1 MSNHR
6 LRTYWSFTAKLQR
19 LGGIKIIF
27 FGYQNVQLVHQYEL
41 NSKMLIDR
49 RRRWINQKKEI
60 PGLFFKSK
68 GYYEL
73 TILVRKYNF
82 DPLDY
87 G

>member
-1 MSNHR
+1 
-6 LRTYWSFTAKLQR
+6 
-19 LGGIKIIF
+19 
-27 FGYQNVQLVHQYEL
+27 
-41 NSKMLIDR
+41 MLIDR

-60 PGLFFKSK
+60 PGLLFKSK

-73 TILVRKYNF
+73 KILVRKYNF

>member
-1 MSNHR
+1 M
-6 LRTYWSFTAKLQR
+6 
-19 LGGIKIIF
+19 
-27 FGYQNVQLVHQYEL
+27 QLVHHYEL

-60 PGLFFKSK
+60 PGLLFKSK

-87 G
+87 GWKYLEGGLVP